1 MRGWQELHGCLGVVK
16 WTSAPPGQDV
26 KVLVLEGPAAESSD
40 LKKREFKIKQKQVMP
55 VAVSPEIAAAVD
67 GVLSAINATKKP
79 TEAIIEAQY
88 TILQPGIAVKEEP
101 GAEPVAKKPKTDNQ
115 MATLMDCFARNEDKD
130 A

>member
-26 KVLVLEGPAAESSD
+26 RVLVLEGPAAESSD
-40 LKKREFKIKQKQVMP
+40 LKKREFKLKQKQVML

-67 GVLSAINATKKP
+67 GVLRAINATKKP
-79 TEAIIEAQY
+79 ADAIVPRW
-88 TILQPGIAVKEEP
+88 TIMQPGIAVKAEQ
-101 GAEPVAKKPKTDNQ
+101 GAEPVAKKKKTGDQ
-115 MATLMDCFARNEDKD
+115 MGTLMDCFARHEDKD